1 MTGVDSL
8 FAQVLAG
15 MWLVF
20 VPIGAGVV
28 FAIGAYLAIQLGRA
42 GWRFRLNRNWRVQG
56 SKKIHSFCFI
66 LASNSAMRIS
76 RSCSFFSNQ
85 AISRSASGS

>member
-1 MTGVDSL
+1 MTGIDGL

-42 GWRFRLNRNWRVQG
+42 G
-56 SKKIHSFCFI
+56 
-66 LASNSAMRIS
+66 
-76 RSCSFFSNQ
+76 
-85 AISRSASGS
+85 